1 MATPHHPVNDGSVEP
16 PNPNAGLLCGPS
28 NATDYGKTESSL
40 DQGQLSSAK
49 ATSFLGVSGGNGGNG
64 ANTDSSAAAA
74 PLISSHMEE
83 AIDLFLEEGKLLEDL
98 DRVHVTE
105 IYSTFKDQ
113 TNARPGCTT
122 MGSSRVPIFSPF
134 EGSTRAQSMS
144 EGIPRRSRETVV
156 GRDMDGYKEG
166 SSISTASSRRTVV
179 SPAALVVAGGSPG
192 EARFMLPSS
201 GVGAYNSISLTK
213 VQPTADKQHVL
224 LTALEWERF
233 RRIVTNLLSTNID
246 LRSKLRSSQQQFRQ
260 LGYTESL
267 EQTVARL
274 KCEELQLRRA
284 IATREAC
291 FAGNYSLRAKI
302 SACRTG
308 LDGFQDPLQKYQS
321 QLQSLRDLAR
331 VLGESVNQMKDRRKQ
346 MTATNES
353 LMTVPQTVSV
363 DSQQSGTRWICPQG
377 CAGVLKEIRVAG
389 GRCFVVTIHVR
400 YPSHMESKRGIESS
414 TPRSS
419 TPTSCLDGSNKNSAK
434 VPPMADTFRE
444 FDGASVKH
452 RIGLCP
458 SGEATGVVENCK
470 QTASE
475 FVFTGESPH
484 AAASNCPKTL
494 EDLHRYFWA
503 RELAEMISNKRA
515 EVIIVV
521 YDTMTSNVH
530 IQTLNMREWPEN
542 ITREFV
548 HGIVLHISSNLH
560 VQSICAS
567 ERGQVPPADSSLPTT
582 PEKGK
587 SVGLT
592 SKDAI
597 TLQYKKPVNSGG
609 LRETVIQ
616 GHVDESFFEEMSEFL
631 VYSGY
636 HEISGV
642 ADLAKEPTYFF
653 VCIYQHS
660 ERLLVARLFSPRSS
674 QLLVLWIDVVH
685 AKTEYMKLLESKGSA
700 GKLSYYRKGPGAVV
714 EAECKMEDENLLL
727 SADLIRFIVS
737 RLSYENGRLF
747 LVHVT
752 EKNDTR
758 YSPHQ
763 SNLQSEGNLL
773 PVALNSPSHSVEMD
787 GQLKRMPPHCR
798 QRVFEALSVAETT
811 LRGHTTITF
820 RHPQL
825 VERVV
830 DESGSSG
837 RSSFVLVQSRVSL
850 LPLEESVSFVVYD
863 PATAWIAESSFHLL
877 DGVVVVQ
884 SRQRTFLQKLS
895 LTQTLLDQLFEELS
909 ASAVAGSKNMRTDRA
924 TLCQYGDGP
933 PRSIADKSAAAEIQ
947 ENDQTEL
954 QTYHDIGG
962 GSSGAEL
969 FPTAGEGARKY
980 IASDDKY
987 REKDE
992 APVDQNARAV
1002 AALSRLQWMALLQEI
1017 YRDMKLTNNSLVLP
1031 GVTLGRVTAYL

>member
-1 MATPHHPVNDGSVEP
+1 MATPHHPVNEGSVEP
-16 PNPNAGLLCGPS
+16 VNPNADLPCGPLTT
-28 NATDYGKTESSL
+28 TDYGKSGSSL
-40 DQGQLSSAK
+40 DQGQLASDK
-49 ATSFLGVSGGNGGNG
+49 ATSFQGVSGGNGGYG
-64 ANTDSSAAAA
+64 ANTDSSAATA

-113 TNARPGCTT
+113 TNVRPGCTT
-122 MGSSRVPIFSPF
+122 MGSSRVSIFYPF

-166 SSISTASSRRTVV
+166 SSICTASSRRTVV
-179 SPAALVVAGGSPG
+179 SSAALVVAGGSPG
-192 EARFMLPSS
+192 EARFMLPAS

-213 VQPTADKQHVL
+213 VQPTADKQHVI

-246 LRSKLRSSQQQFRQ
+246 LRSKLRSSQQQVRQ

-284 IATREAC
+284 VAMRESC
-291 FAGNYSLRAKI
+291 FAGNYSLRAKL

-308 LDGFQDPLQKYQS
+308 LDGFQDPLKKYQS
-321 QLQSLRDLAR
+321 QLHSLRDLAR
-331 VLGESVNQMKDRRKQ
+331 VLGESVKQMKDSRKQ

-353 LMTVPQTVSV
+353 LMTVPQAVRTE
-363 DSQQSGTRWICPQG
+363 SQQSGTRWICQQG

-400 YPSHMESKRGIESS
+400 YPSHRESKMGIESS
-414 TPRSS
+414 TPCSS

-434 VPPMADTFRE
+434 VPPIADTFRE
-444 FDGASVKH
+444 LDGASMKH
-452 RIGLCP
+452 RIDLCP
-458 SGEATGVVENCK
+458 SREATGVVENSK

-494 EDLHRYFWA
+494 EDVHRYFWA
-503 RELAEMISNKRA
+503 RDLEEMISNQGA

-521 YDTMTSNVH
+521 YDTITSNVH
-530 IQTLNMREWPEN
+530 IQTLNMRKWPEN

-548 HGIVLHISSNLH
+548 HGVVLHIASNLQI
-560 VQSICAS
+560 QSICAS
-567 ERGQVPPADSSLPTT
+567 DRGQVHPTDSSLSTT
-582 PEKGK
+582 SEKGK
-587 SVGLT
+587 SVGST

-597 TLQYKKPVNSGG
+597 TLQYKKPVNTGG
-609 LRETVIQ
+609 FRETVIQ
-616 GHVDESFFEEMSEFL
+616 GHVDESFFEEMNEFL
-631 VYSGY
+631 VYYGY

-642 ADLAKEPTYFF
+642 VDLAKDPAYFF

-674 QLLVLWIDVVH
+674 QLLVLWIDVFH
-685 AKTEYMKLLESKGSA
+685 AKTEYMKLLESKRSA
-700 GKLSYYRKGPGAVV
+700 TKSSYYRKGPGAVV
-714 EAECKMEDENLLL
+714 EADCKTEDENFLL

-752 EKNDTR
+752 EKSDTR
-758 YSPHQ
+758 DSPHQ
-763 SNLQSEGNLL
+763 SNLQYEGNLL
-773 PVALNSPSHSVEMD
+773 PVALKPPSYSVQRD
-787 GQLKRMPPHCR
+787 GQLKRMSPHCR
-798 QRVFEALSVAETT
+798 QRLFEALSVAETT

-825 VERVV
+825 VEHVV
-830 DESGSSG
+830 DEPKSPG
-837 RSSFVLVQSRVSL
+837 RSSFVLVQSRISL

-909 ASAVAGSKNMRTDRA
+909 ESAVVGSKNMRTDQV
-924 TLCQYGDGP
+924 TPCQYGDRP
-933 PRSIADKSAAAEIQ
+933 PRSMPEKSMAAEIQ

-962 GSSGAEL
+962 GGSGAEL
-969 FPTAGEGARKY
+969 LPTAGEGARKY
-980 IASDDKY
+980 IASDDKH
-987 REKDE
+987 REKAE
-992 APVDQNARAV
+992 APVGQNARAV

-1017 YRDMKLTNNSLVLP
+1017 YRDMKLTSNSLVLP